1 MERRSLPRTYR
12 PEFLTAVAQ
21 SATKKVRGKVIRW
34 LRVVGNAR
42 FFYVEA
48 EVPLLGGRKATA
60 RLQVVLPE

>member
-1 MERRSLPRTYR
+1 MPRTYR
-12 PEFLTAVAQ
+12 SELLTAVAQ
-21 SATKKVRGKVIRW
+21 GAAKKVRGKVIRW
-34 LRVVGNAR
+34 LRVVGEAR